1 MKDDKTKYK
10 FTTIKDLMDNV
21 LQKNKLE
28 SGINQVNVNHAWR
41 KVMGEGVWIYTQDV
55 KLIKDKLTIYYKSS
69 AIREEHSYKKEQ
81 IITMLNA
88 YLKTELI
95 KKIRLL

>member
-1 MKDDKTKYK
+1 MKNDNTKYK
-10 FTTIKDLMDNV
+10 FTTIKDLMQEV

-28 SGINQVNVNHAWR
+28 QGINQLHIKDAWR
-41 KVMGEGVWIYTQDV
+41 NVMGEGVWLYTQDV
-55 KLIKDKLTIYYKSS
+55 KLIKGNLTIYYKSS

-81 IITMLNA
+81 IIIMLNA
-88 YLKTELI
+88 YLKKELV